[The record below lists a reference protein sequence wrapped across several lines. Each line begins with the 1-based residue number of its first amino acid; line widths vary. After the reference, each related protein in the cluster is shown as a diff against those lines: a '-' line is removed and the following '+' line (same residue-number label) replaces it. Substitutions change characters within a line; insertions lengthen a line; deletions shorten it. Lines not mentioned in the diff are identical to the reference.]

1 MADPQLRVLI
11 TGGSGFIGTNAVAHF
26 ADRHEVL
33 NLDIAA
39 PMNLAHAAHW
49 RQIDLLDATALNAA
63 VAAFDPHLVL
73 HLAARTDPDGRTLDD
88 YAANITGVSNLLDAL
103 AGAPSLRRVI
113 FASSMLV
120 CRVGHQPLSDLD
132 FCPPNPYGESKVRG
146 ELLVRERP
154 PAVPWVLVRPTSIW
168 GPWFREP
175 YRNFFDYVLN
185 GRYFHIGSTRVF
197 KTYGYVGNAIHQ
209 LQAMLDAP
217 VADVHGRVFY
227 LGDSSE
233 YVIRDWADAIAR
245 RHGLRIPQAP
255 LALVRGGAWL
265 GDLLKAFGLRF
276 PMTSFRL
283 KNMTTE
289 NRIDLRATLSLVP
302 SLPYDRDRS
311 IDITLD
317 WLAHG
322 GQTRNRRQ
330 LPR

>member
-1 MADPQLRVLI
+1 MADTQRVLI

-26 ADRHEVL
+26 AERHRVL
-33 NLDIAA
+33 NIDIAA
-39 PMNLAHAAHW
+39 PMNHAHATHW
-49 RQIDLLDATALNAA
+49 RQVDLLDAGALKAA
-63 VAAFDPHLVL
+63 VADFDPHFVL
-73 HLAARTDPDGRTLDD
+73 HLAARTDLGGRTLDD

-103 AGAPSLRRVI
+103 AGAPSLHRVI

-120 CRVGHQPLSDLD
+120 CRVGYQPRSDLD
-132 FCPPNPYGESKVRG
+132 FCPGTPYGESKVRG

-154 PAVPWVLVRPTSIW
+154 PAVPWSLVRPTSIW

-175 YRNFFDYVLN
+175 YRNFFDYVLK

-217 VADVHGRVFY
+217 VADVDGRVFY

-233 YVIRDWADAIAR
+233 YEIRDWADAIAR
-245 RHGLRIPQAP
+245 RQGLRIPEVP
-255 LALVRGGAWL
+255 LALVRAGAWL
-265 GDLLKAFGLRF
+265 GDLLKAFGLPF

-289 NRIDLRATLSLVP
+289 NRIDLRPTLALTP

-311 IDITLD
+311 IDLTLD
-317 WLAHG
+317 WL
-322 GQTRNRRQ
+322 RQ
-330 LPR
+330 HP

>member
-1 MADPQLRVLI
+1 MANTQLRVLI
-11 TGGSGFIGTNAVAHF
+11 TGGSGFIGTNAVEHF
-26 ADRHEVL
+26 AERHRVL

-39 PMNLAHAAHW
+39 PRNDAHTPYWHEV
-49 RQIDLLDATALNAA
+49 DLLD
-63 VAAFDPHLVL
+63 VAALKAVVVDFDPHFVL
-73 HLAARTDPDGRTLDD
+73 HLAARTDLDGRTVDD
-88 YAANITGVSNLLDAL
+88 YAANTTGVSNLLAAM

-120 CRVGHQPLSDLD
+120 CRVGYQPRSDLD
-132 FCPPNPYGESKVRG
+132 FCPANPYGESKMRG
-146 ELLVRERP
+146 ELLVRKRP
-154 PAVPWVLVRPTSIW
+154 PSVPWVLVRPTSIW

-175 YRNFFDYVLN
+175 YRNFFDYVLK

-209 LQAMLDAP
+209 LQAMLDASEE
-217 VADVHGRVFY
+217 DVHGRVFY

-233 YVIRDWADAIAR
+233 YEIRDWADAIAR
-245 RHGLRIPQAP
+245 RHGLRIPQVP

-289 NRIDLRATLSLVP
+289 NRIDLRPTLALAP

-311 IDITLD
+311 IELTLD
-317 WLAHG
+317 WLRKH
-322 GQTRNRRQ
+322 
-330 LPR
+330 P

>member
-1 MADPQLRVLI
+1 MADTPLRVLI

-26 ADRHEVL
+26 ASRHEVL

-39 PMNLAHAAHW
+39 PMNPAHASHW
-49 RQIDLLDATALNAA
+49 REVDLLDAAALTAA
-63 VAAFDPHLVL
+63 VAGFDPHIVL
-73 HLAARTDPDGRTLDD
+73 HLAARTDLDGRTLDD
-88 YAANITGVSNLLDAL
+88 YAANTTGVSNLLDAL
-103 AGAPSLRRVI
+103 AGAPSLRQVI

-120 CRVGHQPLSDLD
+120 CRVGHRPASDLD
-132 FCPPNPYGESKVRG
+132 FCPANPYGESKVRG

-154 PAVPWVLVRPTSIW
+154 PAVPWTLVRPTSIW

-175 YRNFFDYVLN
+175 YRNFFDYVLK
-185 GRYFHIGSTRVF
+185 GRYFHIGATRVC

-217 VADVHGRVFY
+217 TADIHGRVFY

-233 YVIRDWADAIAR
+233 YDIHEWADAIAR
-245 RHGLRIPQAP
+245 RQGLRIPQVP
-255 LALVRGGAWL
+255 LPLVRAGAWL
-265 GDLLKAFGLRF
+265 GDLLKAVGLRF

-289 NRIDLRATLSLVP
+289 NRLDLRPTLALAP

-311 IDITLD
+311 IDLTLD
-317 WLAHG
+317 WL
-322 GQTRNRRQ
+322 RQ
-330 LPR
+330 HP